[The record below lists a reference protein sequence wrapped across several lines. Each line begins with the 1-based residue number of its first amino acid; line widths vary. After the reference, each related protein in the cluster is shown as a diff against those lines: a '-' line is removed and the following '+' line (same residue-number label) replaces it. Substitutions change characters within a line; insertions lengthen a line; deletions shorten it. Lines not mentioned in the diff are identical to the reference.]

1 MQPCL
6 AAVTTL
12 PCSFAD
18 DVAHFA
24 DAGCRAM
31 EVWLPK
37 LEAHL
42 EKNGVAATRRL
53 LAERELQLVAAAYQ
67 GGLLLSQGDE
77 RRAHFDHLRRRL
89 DLCQQFEIPTLLV
102 AADYAAAPEATAFER
117 AAVSL
122 TQAAQWAAG
131 SNVRLAL
138 EFRSKNAIC
147 ASLDTALAL
156 VQQCAEPTSA
166 STSTCSTTIPVPAS
180 SKIWDSCLPNGSS
193 TCNCATW
200 RRAARTSDR

>member
-18 DVAHFA
+18 DVANFA

-31 EVWLPK
+31 EVWFPK
-37 LEAHL
+37 LETHL
-42 EKNGVAATRRL
+42 EKNSSAATRQL
-53 LAERELQLVAAAYQ
+53 IADREVQLVAAAYQ

-89 DLCQQFEIPTLLV
+89 DLCQQFEIPMLLV
-102 AADYAAAPEATAFER
+102 AADYAAAAEATAFER

-122 TQAAQWAAG
+122 TQAAQWA
-131 SNVRLAL
+131 
-138 EFRSKNAIC
+138 
-147 ASLDTALAL
+147 
-156 VQQCAEPTSA
+156 
-166 STSTCSTTIPVPAS
+166 
-180 SKIWDSCLPNGSS
+180 
-193 TCNCATW
+193 
-200 RRAARTSDR
+200 